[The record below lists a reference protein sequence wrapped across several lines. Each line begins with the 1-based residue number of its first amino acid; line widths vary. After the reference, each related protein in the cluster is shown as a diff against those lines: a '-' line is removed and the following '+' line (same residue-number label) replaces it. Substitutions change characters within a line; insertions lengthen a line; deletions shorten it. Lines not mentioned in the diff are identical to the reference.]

1 MPVTEIKAQQMFKK
15 TILAVTVMAG
25 LSAAAAQVHVAQAHD
40 MPPPPPPAG
49 PRMHGGWGMRG
60 GMEVLAGL
68 NLTPAQ
74 HKQIHA
80 IMQAARQGKRDDW
93 KQEGALHQQ
102 IRDLLL
108 APGPVD
114 RAKLASL
121 TQQIETLHRAN
132 IDRRLDVAVKIHD
145 ILTPAQLA
153 DAKARE
159 DKIRALRDQLDALMA
174 PPPPPPG
181 EDAPGDGDAE

>member
-1 MPVTEIKAQQMFKK
+1 MFKK

-25 LSAAAAQVHVAQAHD
+25 LSATVAQAHD
-40 MPPPPPPAG
+40 MPPPPPG
-49 PRMHGGWGMRG
+49 PGMHGGWGARG

-68 NLTPAQ
+68 KLTPAQ

-80 IMQAARQGKRDDW
+80 ILQAARKDKRGDW
-93 KQEGALHQQ
+93 KQEGALHEQ

-108 APGPVD
+108 TPGPVD

-121 TQQIETLHRAN
+121 TQQIEALHQAAV
-132 IDRRLDVAVKIHD
+132 DSRLDVAVKIHD
-145 ILTPAQLA
+145 ILTPEQLA

-159 DKIRALRDQLDALMA
+159 DKIRSLRDQLDELTA
-174 PPPPPPG
+174 PPPPPQGAKGAPKDD
-181 EDAPGDGDAE
+181 DAQ

>member
-1 MPVTEIKAQQMFKK
+1 MFKK

-25 LSAAAAQVHVAQAHD
+25 LSATVAHAHD
-40 MPPPPPPAG
+40 MPQPPPG
-49 PRMHGGWGMRG
+49 PGPGPGMHGGWGPRG
-60 GMEVLAGL
+60 GMDVLAGL
-68 NLTPAQ
+68 KLTPAQ

-80 IMQAARQGKRDDW
+80 ILKAARKDKRADW
-93 KQEGALHQQ
+93 KQEGALHEQ

-114 RAKLASL
+114 RAKLTSL
-121 TQQIETLHRAN
+121 TQQIETLHQAN
-132 IDRRLDVAVKIHD
+132 IDSRLDVAVKIHD

-159 DKIRALRDQLDALMA
+159 DKIRSLRDQLDELTA
-174 PPPPPPG
+174 PPPPPPSG
-181 EDAPGDGDAE
+181 KGAPKDDDAN

>member
-1 MPVTEIKAQQMFKK
+1 MFKK

-25 LSAAAAQVHVAQAHD
+25 LSATVAQAHD
-40 MPPPPPPAG
+40 MPPPPAG
-49 PRMHGGWGMRG
+49 PGMHGGWGARG

-68 NLTPAQ
+68 KLTPAQ

-80 IMQAARQGKRDDW
+80 ILQAARKGKRDDW

-114 RAKLASL
+114 RAKLTSL
-121 TQQIETLHRAN
+121 TQQIETLHQAD
-132 IDRRLDVAVKIHD
+132 IDSRLDVAVKIHD
-145 ILTPAQLA
+145 VLTPAQLA
-153 DAKARE
+153 DAKVRE
-159 DKIRALRDQLDALMA
+159 DKIRSLRDQLDELTA
-174 PPPPPPG
+174 PPPPG
-181 EDAPGDGDAE
+181 NGAPKDDDAE